1 RSAHV
6 LAAEAVGASPGELR
20 VEHRAARREGQRG
33 GRGVLR
39 EGQCR
44 AGGIRPD
51 LERRIRGGEG
61 TDRVRGSRLIQANR
75 LAQTEGVAR
84 EGDGAVRDGA
94 EAGDVLGPSDR
105 RTEQHDEGRGR
116 ACPPPTAPPESLAD
130 ARSSVPFTRAGSPR
144 LSWIYRQDP
153 RPGLSPNRSRG
164 HARTNG
170 ICSRFA

>member
-1 RSAHV
+1 LS
-6 LAAEAVGASPGELR
+6 
-20 VEHRAARREGQRG
+20 EGCR
-33 GRGVLR
+33 
-39 EGQCR
+39 R

-51 LERRIRGGEG
+51 LERRVRRSEG
-61 TDRVRGSRLIQANR
+61 ADRVRGSRLVLANL
-75 LAQTEGVAR
+75 LAETERVAR
-84 EGDGAVRDGA
+84 EGDGAVLDVA